1 LFRFTESRSIVL
13 IDRAKIYVRAGDG
26 GNGSM
31 SFRREKFAP
40 KGGPDGGDGGRG
52 GDVVLK
58 VAPNITSLI
67 EFQYNQKFVAK
78 SGEQGLGRQKT
89 GKSAPRLV
97 IKVPP
102 GTVVWDDDM
111 DEIIADLTE
120 EGETFRVAG
129 GGRGGLGN
137 VHFKTSTRQA
147 PRIAELGEP
156 GDERNLRLELRLI
169 ADVGLVGLPNA
180 GKSTLLAAST
190 RATPKIADYPFTT
203 LEPNLGVVQI
213 GGRSGPAFVMADIPG
228 LIEGAADGTGLGHD
242 FLRHISRTAVLIHVL
257 DASGGLEGRDPL
269 ADFETINHELISYDV
284 ELAQRPMLVAL
295 NKADL
300 TEAQER
306 IPALEKAIGAKGLRT
321 FRISAATGQGVP
333 PLLEATE
340 VMVREARELAK
351 ETQKP
356 QERRVYTLDEAGER
370 AFTVT
375 RTGEDTFQ
383 VTGIAIERLTR
394 MTNFDQL
401 DSVDRYQ
408 RVLDRSGIADELER
422 QGIEPGDTV
431 TIAGKELAWGEGF
444 ELSDL
449 PDRRTARERR
459 YGPDTGEDELEQER
473 ADLIDLDDE
482 DYEAEE
488 EEEDLDEDEIDFD
501 DYELEDTDDDE

>member
-1 LFRFTESRSIVL
+1 
-13 IDRAKIYVRAGDG
+13 
-26 GNGSM
+26 M

-52 GDVVLK
+52 GDVILK
-58 VAPNITSLI
+58 VAQNITSLI
-67 EFQYNQKFVAK
+67 EFQYNQKFIARN
-78 SGEQGLGRQKT
+78 GAQGLGRKKT
-89 GKSAPRLV
+89 GKSAQRLV

-102 GTVVWDDDM
+102 GTVVWDDDTN
-111 DEIIADLTE
+111 EIIADLTDD
-120 EGETFRVAG
+120 GETFRVAR

-137 VHFKTSTRQA
+137 VHFKTSVRQT

-156 GDERNLRLELRLI
+156 GEERNLRLELRLI

-180 GKSTLLAAST
+180 GKSTLLAAAT

-228 LIEGAADGTGLGHD
+228 LIEGAAEGTGLGHD

-269 ADFETINHELISYDV
+269 SDFETIQNELHSYDP
-284 ELAQRPMLVAL
+284 ELAERPMLVAL
-295 NKADL
+295 NKVDL

-306 IPALEKAIGAKGLRT
+306 IPALERAIHEMGWRT

-333 PLLEATE
+333 ALLEATE
-340 VMVREARELAK
+340 VTLREAREQAP
-351 ETQKP
+351 EVQKP

-370 AFTVT
+370 AFEIQ
-375 RTGEDTFQ
+375 RTGEDSFL

-394 MTNFDQL
+394 MTNFDQM
-401 DSVDRYQ
+401 DSAERYQ
-408 RVLDRSGIADELER
+408 RVLDRSGISAELDRMGVEA
-422 QGIEPGDTV
+422 GDTV
-431 TIAGKELAWGEGF
+431 TIAGMDMTWGEEF

-449 PDRRTARERR
+449 PERRTARERR
-459 YGPDTGEDELEQER
+459 YGPDVEEDEGDEDGEYEEYER
-473 ADLIDLDDE
+473 YDLDDDDFE
-482 DYEAEE
+482 DDVDV
-488 EEEDLDEDEIDFD
+488 EDDDFDSDEDDA
-501 DYELEDTDDDE
+501 

>member
-1 LFRFTESRSIVL
+1 ML
-13 IDRAKIYVRAGDG
+13 IDRAQIYVRAGNG

-52 GDVVLK
+52 GDVILK

-67 EFQYNQKFVAK
+67 EFQYNQKFAARHGG
-78 SGEQGLGRQKT
+78 SGLGRQKT
-89 GKSAPRLV
+89 GKSASPLV

-102 GTVVWDDDM
+102 GTVVWD
-111 DEIIADLTE
+111 EETGEVIADLTE
-120 EGETFRVAG
+120 DGETFRVAR

-137 VHFKTSTRQA
+137 IHFKTSTRQT

-156 GDERNLRLELRLI
+156 GEERSLRLELRLI

-213 GGRSGPAFVMADIPG
+213 GGRSGPTFVMADIPG
-228 LIEGAADGTGLGHD
+228 LIEGAAEGTGLGHD

-269 ADFETINHELISYDV
+269 VDFETINNELRSYDP
-284 ELAQRPMLVAL
+284 ELATRPMLVAL

-306 IPALEKAIGAKGLRT
+306 IPALEKHIRGLGLPT

-333 PLLEATE
+333 ALLEAAETTL
-340 VMVREARELAK
+340 RDARERA
-351 ETQKP
+351 EVIQKP
-356 QERRVYTLDEAGER
+356 QERKVYTLDEAGER
-370 AFTVT
+370 AFTVA
-375 RTGEDTFQ
+375 RISDDAFVVKG
-383 VTGIAIERLTR
+383 VAIERLTK

-401 DSVDRYQ
+401 DAVDRYQ
-408 RVLDRSGIADELER
+408 RVLDRSGISDELER
-422 QGIEPGDTV
+422 QGVEPGDTV
-431 TIAGKELAWGEGF
+431 TIAGHDLTWGEEF
-444 ELSDL
+444 EI
-449 PDRRTARERR
+449 PEGVERRTARERR
-459 YGPDTGEDELEQER
+459 YGLQTGDDELEDEEF
-473 ADLIDLDDE
+473 DLIDLDDE
-482 DYEAEE
+482 NYEP
-488 EEEDLDEDEIDFD
+488 EDDEDFDEDED
-501 DYELEDTDDDE
+501 DLEDEDE